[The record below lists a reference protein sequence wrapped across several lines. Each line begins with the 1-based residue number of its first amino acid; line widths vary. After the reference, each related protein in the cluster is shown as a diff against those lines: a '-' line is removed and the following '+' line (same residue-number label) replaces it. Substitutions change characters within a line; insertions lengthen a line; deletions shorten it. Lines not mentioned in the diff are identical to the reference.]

1 WATRP
6 PINVAIS
13 VSRVGSNAQT
23 KMMKQVAGRL
33 RLALAQYR
41 ELAAFARFGSD
52 LDKSTLAQLTRGEK
66 MVEILKQD
74 EDVPLATDRQVLLI
88 FSANEGVLDDLPT
101 DSLKRYEVEFNKFL
115 DDKYPDVVHQLR
127 EKKAFDKDLEA
138 SARKAVNEFKAQFA
152 KTLKA

>member
-1 WATRP
+1 
-6 PINVAIS
+6 

-66 MVEILKQD
+66 MVEILKQ
-74 EDVPLATDRQVLLI
+74 EENVPLATEKQVLLI
-88 FSANEGVLDDLPT
+88 FAANEGLLDDLPT
-101 DSLKRYEVEFNKFL
+101 ASLKRFEPEFFAFL
-115 DDKYPDVVHQLR
+115 DSKYPDVVRQLR
-127 EKKAFDKDLEA
+127 EKKAFEKNTEDE
-138 SARKAVNEFKAQFA
+138 ARKAAGEFKAAFVKSLPA
-152 KTLKA
+152 KKA

>member
-1 WATRP
+1 
-6 PINVAIS
+6 
-13 VSRVGSNAQT
+13 VGSNANQDDE
-23 KMMKQVAGRL
+23 AGRRRL

-74 EDVPLATDRQVLLI
+74 ENVPIATERQVLMI
-88 FSANEGVLDDLPT
+88 FAANEGLLDDLPT
-101 DSLKRYEVEFNKFL
+101 ESLKRFEVEYSKF
-115 DDKYPDVVHQLR
+115 PRRQVSDVVHQLR

-138 SARKAVNEFKAQFA
+138 EARKAAGEFKAIFV
-152 KTLKA
+152 KSLKA